1 MALIRLTLVHEYV
14 RAGRIA
20 TQPRRTLINT
30 RAIEWVTTEGGTG
43 DDGDRIHL
51 MIKMVGDSKPG
62 IYAAIDQAG
71 DNSTHEAYDEEVL
84 EDFRSFVDSVE
95 ERQ

>member
-43 DDGDRIHL
+43 DDSDRIHL
-51 MIKMVGDSKPG
+51 MIKMVGDSEPG
-62 IYAAIDQAG
+62 IYAAIDPLG
-71 DNSTHEAYDEEVL
+71 DNSEHEAYDEEVL
-84 EDFRSFVDSVE
+84 DAFRMFVNRE
-95 ERQ
+95 EGS